1 MRLSIWLNPN
11 GDHLPLFY
19 VVFRLII
26 KYTLGV
32 QFRNKKNCLYYAKHG
47 WCCCLH
53 RFKW

>member
-32 QFRNKKNCLYYAKHG
+32 HFRNKKNCLY
-47 WCCCLH
+47 
-53 RFKW
+53 